1 MFYTNLFFF
10 SHSVINIPD
19 YTYISIHCWFHRVLK
34 FHFFF
39 LSEPKRIKKNNI
51 KISASLFCNLIFPQS
66 IFEKITCDI
75 VAFLHEFH
83 FANGFILLDFVG
95 FVRGF
100 AVSFVVGVADIWA
113 LGFIAT
119 CSHQWIMTYSDG
131 FVERLKSS
139 NII

>member
-1 MFYTNLFFF
+1 MHF
-10 SHSVINIPD
+10 
-19 YTYISIHCWFHRVLK
+19 LK
-34 FHFFF
+34 
-39 LSEPKRIKKNNI
+39 
-51 KISASLFCNLIFPQS
+51 
-66 IFEKITCDI
+66 KITCDI

-119 CSHQWIMTYSDG
+119 SSHQWIMTYSDG